1 MKNVVSDW
9 DVCPIIINNNRVE
22 DMWKSD
28 KDVKDL
34 LIKKFKS
41 LRKEKY
47 LTVYLMLKGSQK
59 LIAIKMNHM

>member
-1 MKNVVSDW
+1 MSDW
-9 DVCPIIINNNRVE
+9 DICPIITHNNRVE